1 MSYVECMEC
10 REKLKYVAPAHLEKH
25 GLTSKQY
32 RKIYPTAPMQS
43 SDLRKRHSD
52 FRKGMRLNR
61 NCRKCGRPFTTG
73 STNGHYCRE
82 CQKART
88 FLLQRK
94 ASRRY
99 ERRKR
104 NSAKFYEAGTFNEG
118 YLKIVNGRVRGTIL
132 LEANISINT
141 YGFGRMQPFNGRPPF
156 ESEETCIITIY
167 LIVWKRKPYCGECG
181 SELTVARENGYYT
194 IPAEIVCPSCGLVY
208 EDRAT
213 IKSGK
218 GRIEHLRE
226 NIWLPRYVRRDPS
239 VKETFG
245 TTN

>member
-10 REKLKYVAPAHLEKH
+10 GDKLKYVAPAHLEKH
-25 GLTSKQY
+25 GLTSKEY
-32 RKIYPTAPMQS
+32 REIYPTAPMRS

-52 FRKGMRLNR
+52 FRRGMRLNR

-88 FLLQRK
+88 FLSLRK

-118 YLKIVNGRVRGTIL
+118 YLKIVNGRVRGATL
-132 LEANISINT
+132 LEANISINR
-141 YGFGRMQPFNGRPPF
+141 YGFGRMQPHSGSVP
-156 ESEETCIITIY
+156 Y
-167 LIVWKRKPYCGECG
+167 LIIYDQSILTTYLIKKRNIVCGECG
-181 SELTVARENGYYT
+181 SQLIMARENQHYT
-194 IPAEIVCPSCGLVY
+194 IPAEICCRNCGLVY
-208 EDRAT
+208 EWDEFCGLAGKEVSKCLLRSKVIEAEVLAT
-213 IKSGK
+213 C
-218 GRIEHLRE
+218 
-226 NIWLPRYVRRDPS
+226 
-239 VKETFG
+239 
-245 TTN
+245 